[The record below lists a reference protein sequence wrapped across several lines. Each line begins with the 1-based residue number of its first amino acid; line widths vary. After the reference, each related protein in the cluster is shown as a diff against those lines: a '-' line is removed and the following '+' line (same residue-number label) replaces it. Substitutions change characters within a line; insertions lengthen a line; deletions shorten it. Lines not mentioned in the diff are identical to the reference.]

1 MDTMA
6 LSEESDF
13 DKNIYLKEEMYFY
26 FNAKYAKPDYKEGEI
41 NCSLLDDYRQYQ
53 DEILD
58 PFDLLK
64 KYMSDDIIK
73 IRTEQNN
80 YKHLIGSCKKIT
92 TMLSVEDLQK
102 DWVLKLLNAFA
113 MYSTN
118 NLSYRNEANKVIEVG
133 FQKLFHDINYH
144 QNDYKLISD
153 IFKVYFEKLTLNLN
167 NKNPALLDID
177 LVKNKLLQT
186 LQLKQVSE
194 LLDNYY
200 TLN

>member
-1 MDTMA
+1 M
-6 LSEESDF
+6 
-13 DKNIYLKEEMYFY
+13 N
-26 FNAKYAKPDYKEGEI
+26 
-41 NCSLLDDYRQYQ
+41 
-53 DEILD
+53 
-58 PFDLLK
+58 PFDILK

-73 IRTEQNN
+73 SGTEQNN

-92 TMLSVEDLQK
+92 FSLVEKELK
-102 DWVLKLLNAFA
+102 EDWLLKLLNAFA

-118 NLSYRNEANKVIEVG
+118 NISYRNEANKVIEVG
-133 FQKLFHDINYH
+133 FERLFDNDHYH
-144 QNDYKLISD
+144 TNDYKLISD